1 MDKAVANPGSTPG
14 DPEVRRAEYAEKSH
28 DGNEKPSFAR
38 DLVKNYIGGKWVEGT
53 AGRTFDSRNPAT
65 GELLGVLTVSAPD
78 DVNKAILD
86 WAGQQAALGAR
97 QVG

>member
-1 MDKAVANPGSTPG
+1 MQAATPNAQLVVIEGAAHGSSL
-14 DPEVRRAEYAEKSH
+14 ER
-28 DGNEKPSFAR
+28 
-38 DLVKNYIGGKWVEGT
+38 
-53 AGRTFDSRNPAT
+53 
-65 GELLGVLTVSAPD
+65 PD